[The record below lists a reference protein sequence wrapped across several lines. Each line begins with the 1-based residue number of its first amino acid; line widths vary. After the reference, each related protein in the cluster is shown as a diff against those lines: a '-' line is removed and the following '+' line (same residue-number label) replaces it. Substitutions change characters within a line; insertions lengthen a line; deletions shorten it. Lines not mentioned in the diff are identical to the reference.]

1 VICIKASESS
11 KGKTVVSMKSR
22 GLTVVQ
28 ALKIILVLITIG
40 CIAGPIGTVVI
51 MYRNNLSQLVIT
63 PQIQQL
69 THSDN
74 NNSNNNG
81 YNNNNGNYND
91 INPNSSNPNNNIGNN
106 NGSNGNVNG
115 NNQNNNISN
124 NNNSNDSNNNG
135 DSNNNNNPSGVS
147 PSFLNGQINTAQ
159 KTITLTFSIT
169 NSLNQVT
176 TISEMG
182 GIVEVTNDQYQLGTV
197 SLQNA
202 PVTISSG
209 QTITV
214 TVSGALTQDGQSHLA
229 QNYKGVTS
237 LDVTVPNGSLTE
249 DGVANQPQPQDLGV
263 VTVN

>member
-1 VICIKASESS
+1 
-11 KGKTVVSMKSR
+11 M
-22 GLTVVQ
+22 VQ

-40 CIAGPIGTVVI
+40 CIVGPIGTVVI
-51 MYRNNLSQLVIT
+51 MYRNNLSQMVIT

-81 YNNNNGNYND
+81 NNNSNNNNNGNSN
-91 INPNSSNPNNNIGNN
+91 NPTTSNPNNNVGNN
-106 NGSNGNVNG
+106 NGSNGNING
-115 NNQNNNISN
+115 NNQNNNNSN

-135 DSNNNNNPSGVS
+135 GSNNNNSPSGVN
-147 PSFLNGQINTAQ
+147 PTFLNGQINTAQ

-169 NSLNQVT
+169 NNLNKAT
-176 TISEMG
+176 TISEMS

-197 SLQNA
+197 SIQHG
-202 PVTISSG
+202 PVTISSS

-214 TVSGALTQDGQSHLA
+214 TVSGSLTQDGQNHLG
-229 QNYKGVTS
+229 QDYKGVTS
-237 LDVTVPNGSLTE
+237 LDITIPNGSFTE
-249 DGVANQPQPQDLGV
+249 DGVTNQSQQPQDLGV